1 MLLKHLG
8 ATVLG
13 AGTTAAGARVVRQ
26 RLAAAGVPLDGVR
39 LADGSGLSRLDRL
52 TAEAL
57 VALLVAA
64 WRDPDLREP
73 FVTSLAV
80 AGVDGTLEDRME
92 RAPARS
98 RVVAKTGTTRL
109 ATALSGYVRN
119 RFAFAIL
126 HNGRPVSYWWTRRAQ
141 DRFATVL
148 AGRR

>member
-1 MLLKHLG
+1 M
-8 ATVLG
+8 
-13 AGTTAAGARVVRQ
+13 RI
-26 RLAAAGVPLDGVR
+26 
-39 LADGSGLSRLDRL
+39 ADGSGLSRLDRL
-52 TAEAL
+52 TADAL

-64 WRDPDLREP
+64 WRDPDMREP
-73 FVTSLAV
+73 FVASLAV

-119 RFAFAIL
+119 RYAFAVL
-126 HNGRPVSYWWTRRAQ
+126 HNGAPVSYWWTRRAQ